1 MPVVAVAGRVS
12 PEAAAA
18 LSDYLRGSM
27 INPFVLVNSA
37 HGAMIVSH
45 LDYKA
50 VEGGMIG
57 VGAQII
63 HRGAYEPQ
71 EVATIKSL
79 LELRR
84 QHFGDGVVMVD
95 CGANIGVHTLE
106 AANLMRGWGEVFAI
120 EPQERIF
127 YALGGNI
134 ALQNCF
140 NARAIWAAAG
150 TGIGS
155 MPLSEPDYRLP
166 GSYGSLELRST
177 RNNEDIG
184 QPIDRDRPTGTVPV
198 ITIDSLRLP
207 RLDLLKIDV
216 EGMEL
221 EVLEGARETVMRCKP
236 ILIVEHI
243 KLESHELP
251 AVLKRLGYEG
261 VAAGM
266 NTLAFPKDAAY
277 VRTVEEN
284 RDAEFNAAAQAAEHG
299 DTFGSLARFD
309 SLVGKYPDYQ
319 PARLNR
325 GIVRMQAMQLEGAI
339 EDFEYLLST
348 GCAENTALVKFS
360 RGFANLV
367 LGNLKQGFVDFEYR
381 KVRGDLGPP
390 KPGWDGR
397 SSLKGK
403 IVHVVGEMGYGDNLM
418 FSRYIP
424 MLQERGAKVILSIP
438 PTMQSLMA
446 CIPGLGDIIT
456 VDELPE
462 CDHRI
467 RMMSLAH
474 IFGTD
479 IDTVP
484 APTALK
490 LPTLMSRKWGA
501 GLSKSKLNVGLCWCG
516 SRESFYDKHRTIPLD
531 ALSQLFEIAGIDFYS
546 LVLDVRKT
554 DVEAFDRLPVVD
566 VGTQVASFLDTA
578 CLVSKLDLVI
588 TCDTSVAHLAGTLGV
603 PTWVMLTSFRTYWL
617 WIRGREDNPWYPSAR
632 CFRQDIDGEWGSVVA
647 RVKRDLME
655 MRPEMMAATG

>member
-1 MPVVAVAGRVS
+1 
-12 PEAAAA
+12 
-18 LSDYLRGSM
+18 
-27 INPFVLVNSA
+27 
-37 HGAMIVSH
+37 MIVSH
-45 LDYKA
+45 LDYKT
-50 VEGGMIG
+50 VDGGLIG
-57 VGAQII
+57 VGAQVI

-71 EVATIKSL
+71 EVAMIKSL
-79 LELRR
+79 LDLRR
-84 QHFGDGVVMVD
+84 QHFGDGVMMVD

-106 AANLMRGWGEVFAI
+106 AANLMREWGGVIAI
-120 EPQERIF
+120 EAQERIF
-127 YALGGNI
+127 YALAGNI

-150 TGIGS
+150 AKDGVGLMT
-155 MPLSEPDYRLP
+155 EPDYRLS
-166 GSYGSLELRST
+166 GSYGSLELCAERRPG

-184 QPIDRDRPTGTVPV
+184 QPIDRDRPTRTVPV
-198 ITIDSLRLP
+198 VTIDSLKIP

-221 EVLEGARETVMRCKP
+221 DVLEGALETIMRCKP

-243 KLESHELP
+243 KLESYELP
-251 AVLKRLGYEG
+251 AVLKSFGYEG
-261 VAAGM
+261 VPSGM
-266 NTLAFPKDAAY
+266 NTLAFPKDATY

-309 SLVGKYPDYQ
+309 SLVEKYPDYQ

-339 EDFEYLLST
+339 DDFEHLLAT
-348 GCAENTALVKFS
+348 RCVENSALVKFS

-390 KPGWDGR
+390 MPGWDGR

-403 IVHVVGEMGYGDNLM
+403 TVHVVGEMGYGDNLM

-424 MLQERGAKVILSIP
+424 MLQYLGAKVILSVP
-438 PTMQSLMA
+438 PSMQSLMA
-446 CIPGLGDIIT
+446 CIPGLGDIVT

-474 IFGTD
+474 VFGTD
-479 IDTVP
+479 IDTIP
-484 APTALK
+484 APTSLN
-490 LPTLMSRKWGA
+490 LPTLMSRKWAA

-531 ALSQLFEIAGIDFYS
+531 ALSPLFDLPGIDFYS

-554 DVEAFDRLPVVD
+554 DVEAFDRLPILD
-566 VGTQVASFLDTA
+566 VGTNVTSFLDTA
-578 CLVSKLDLVI
+578 CLISNLDLVI
-588 TCDTSVAHLAGTLGV
+588 TCDTSIAHLSGTLGV

-632 CFRQDIDGEWGSVVA
+632 CFRQDVDGDWRGVVA
-647 RVKRDLME
+647 RVKRDLE
-655 MRPEMMAATG
+655 ALRLRSSDGSARRISLTPIHAQV